1 MSLLTDEVRAF
12 IGREVTY
19 EAPEPLGAA
28 AIRYFALATGD
39 SNPLYHN
46 EAEARQSRF
55 GGIVAPPTFVCETNQ
70 YMPGPIRDD
79 GNMGH
84 EWQLPIEN
92 ARLLRGGNEYEFV
105 EPVRATDQL
114 KVAWRIDDIYEKT
127 TDRGALLFVISEA
140 RYLNQHGRLLAID
153 RETNIYQEL
162 RS

>member
-1 MSLLTDEVRAF
+1 MLAN
-12 IGREVTY
+12 
-19 EAPEPLGAA
+19 AA
-28 AIRYFALATGD
+28 AT
-39 SNPLYHN
+39 
-46 EAEARQSRF
+46 Q
-55 GGIVAPPTFVCETNQ
+55 
-70 YMPGPIRDD
+70 
-79 GNMGH
+79 
-84 EWQLPIEN
+84 IEN

-114 KVAWRIDDIYEKT
+114 KVTWRIDDIYEKT